1 MNKHHV
7 SLSGYRLPLTI
18 EQVEDGSYMA
28 TSPALQGFLVL
39 ADSIEEL
46 LQLAP
51 DVAKALIESIQEYG
65 DEMVLESEEF
75 QFPLDVEVL
84 VV

>member
-1 MNKHHV
+1 MNKDQV

-28 TSPALQGFLVL
+28 TSSALEGFLVL

-51 DVAKALIESIQEYG
+51 GIAKALIESIREHG
-65 DEMVLESEEF
+65 DEMLLESEDF
-75 QFPLDVEVL
+75 RFPVGVEVL